1 MIFYSVTPGPP
12 STPEVT
18 KITKNSMTVVWSRPT
33 VDGGSEI
40 SGYFLEKLQTVD
52 RLSAPELDID
62 ANFKQTHIV
71 RAGASI
77 RLFIAFSGRPVP
89 TAVWSK
95 ADANLSLRADIQ
107 TTDSF
112 STLTVEECNRNDA
125 GKYVFTV
132 ENNSGSKSITFTVK
146 VLDTP
151 GPPGPIT
158 FKDVTRTSITLMW
171 DAPVLDGGSRI
182 HHYVVEKREA
192 SRRSWQVVSSK
203 CTRQI
208 FKVTDLA
215 EGMPYY
221 YRVSAENEYG
231 VGEPCELTEPVV
243 ATEEPAPPKRL
254 DIVDTTKSSVVLAW
268 LKPDHDGGSRIT
280 GYLLEMRQKGSDSW
294 TGAGQTKQL
303 TFTVEGLV
311 ENTEYEFRVKAKN
324 DAGYSEPREAFSSV
338 IVKEPQIEPTAD
350 LSDISRQLITCK
362 AGSTFT
368 IDIPISGRPAPKVT
382 WKLEE
387 MRLKETERVTI
398 KTTKDR
404 TTLTVKDSMR
414 GDSGKYYLTLENTA
428 GVKTFT
434 VTVVVIGRP
443 GPVTGPI
450 EISSVSAESCVLT
463 WKEPEDDGG
472 SDITN
477 YIVEKRES
485 GTTAWQLVNSS
496 VKRTQIKVSHLTK
509 YQEYSFRVSSENRFG
524 VSKPVESKTLLT
536 FSSPPFSC
544 LVPPS
549 PPSRPEVYSVSAS
562 AMAIRWEEPYHDG
575 GSKVIGY
582 WVEKKERNTILWT
595 FYRVTGLLEGALY
608 YFRVLPENI
617 YGIGEGCETSDA
629 VLVSDVPMVPQKL
642 EVIDTTKS
650 TVTLAW
656 EKPLH
661 DGGSRLTGYVIEA
674 SKAGT
679 ERWLKVVTLK
689 PTVFE
694 HTIIS
699 LNEGEQYLFRV
710 RAQNQKG
717 VSEPREIV
725 TAVTV
730 QDRKGRYL
738 LLKTIGSSLHQKNVI
753 GTKQVFKISI
763 IWFS

>member
-1 MIFYSVTPGPP
+1 MRWVKVSSKRAITENRYRVTGLIEGNEYEFHVMAENAAGVGPP
-12 STPEVT
+12 SDVSKLIKCREPVSPPSAPNVVKVT
-18 KITKNSMTVVWSRPT
+18 DTSKTSVSLEWTKPVFDGGMEIIGYIIEMCKADLEAWQKVNAETVIATKYTVV
-33 VDGGSEI
+33 D
-40 SGYFLEKLQTVD
+40 LEAGEHYKFRVSAVNGAGRGESCEVPASVQTVD
-52 RLSAPELDID
+52 RLSAPEIDID

-294 TGAGQTKQL
+294 TGAGQTK
-303 TFTVEGLV
+303 
-311 ENTEYEFRVKAKN
+311 
-324 DAGYSEPREAFSSV
+324 
-338 IVKEPQIEPTAD
+338 
-350 LSDISRQLITCK
+350 
-362 AGSTFT
+362 
-368 IDIPISGRPAPKVT
+368 
-382 WKLEE
+382 
-387 MRLKETERVTI
+387 LKETERVTI

-428 GVKTFT
+428 G
-434 VTVVVIGRP
+434 
-443 GPVTGPI
+443 
-450 EISSVSAESCVLT
+450 AELDARLQGEVLSIRA
-463 WKEPEDDGG
+463 G
-472 SDITN
+472 SDL
-477 YIVEKRES
+477 VLDAAVGGKPEPKVFWSKGDRELELCEKISLQYTSKRAIAIIKFCDRSDS
-485 GTTAWQLVNSS
+485 GKYTLT
-496 VKRTQIKVSHLTK
+496 VKNASGMKQIS
-509 YQEYSFRVSSENRFG
+509 
-524 VSKPVESKTLLT
+524 
-536 FSSPPFSC
+536 
-544 LVPPS
+544 
-549 PPSRPEVYSVSAS
+549 
-562 AMAIRWEEPYHDG
+562 
-575 GSKVIGY
+575 
-582 WVEKKERNTILWT
+582 
-595 FYRVTGLLEGALY
+595 
-608 YFRVLPENI
+608 
-617 YGIGEGCETSDA
+617 
-629 VLVSDVPMVPQKL
+629 VLV
-642 EVIDTTKS
+642 
-650 TVTLAW
+650 
-656 EKPLH
+656 
-661 DGGSRLTGYVIEA
+661 
-674 SKAGT
+674 
-679 ERWLKVVTLK
+679 KVLGMYPV
-689 PTVFE
+689 
-694 HTIIS
+694 
-699 LNEGEQYLFRV
+699 
-710 RAQNQKG
+710 
-717 VSEPREIV
+717 
-725 TAVTV
+725 
-730 QDRKGRYL
+730 
-738 LLKTIGSSLHQKNVI
+738 
-753 GTKQVFKISI
+753 ISI
-763 IWFS
+763 NT